1 MRAHVPKD
9 KSCEASSSKLR
20 RRLSRRRVPRPA
32 WRRWCCFQIVSA
44 MPSELHLITLVMVV
58 VVCGALLDR
67 GRPFSISRILLAFL
81 PGGGE
86 LSLMP
91 VLRFSRFC
99 LPASLF
105 ARPVKRRDARRMDA
119 RTSHWR
125 FFASHQ
131 STPDATVLMLARVC
145 WDVMC
150 RTYWIRA
157 RLGRRPQ

>member
-1 MRAHVPKD
+1 MHARIVMDA
-9 KSCEASSSKLR
+9 SCKASCSKLCY
-20 RRLSRRRVPRPA
+20 RLSHRRVPRPA
-32 WRRWCCFQIVSA
+32 WRRSCCFQIVYA

-99 LPASLF
+99 LPVSLF

-131 STPDATVLMLARVC
+131 STPDATALMLVQVC
-145 WDVMC
+145 WDAIG
-150 RTYWIRA
+150 RTYWIRE
-157 RLGRRPQ
+157 RLERRRQ